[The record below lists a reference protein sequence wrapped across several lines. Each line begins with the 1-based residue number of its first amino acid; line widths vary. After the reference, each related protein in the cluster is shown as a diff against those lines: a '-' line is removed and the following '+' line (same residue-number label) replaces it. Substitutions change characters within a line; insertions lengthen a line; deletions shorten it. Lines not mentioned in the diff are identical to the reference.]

1 MAQPRRTSKQSKQA
15 GGTFLGIVLGL
26 IVGLAIAV
34 VVALYITRS
43 PSPFVSKVAPPP
55 ADTGASQPQQFD
67 PNRALQ
73 GKTPGQPVPQA
84 AQPAPPNTAPGQAAN
99 QTQGGGLLPEPQ
111 IVEVPPST
119 GGSNGSNGANASNGS
134 NGSHASN
141 GSNNAANNSA
151 NNSANNGVA
160 VPPKAADNAPP
171 KKPQQQ
177 QQQQQQQAGEDDL
190 ARLAAQKQA
199 QMQAAQKAQQQAAKP
214 TSSTTVANNAGNAA
228 KAPSAADANTGY
240 FLQVGA
246 YKTESDAE
254 QQRARL
260 GFQGFESKV
269 SKRDVSGVTYFRVRV
284 GPFSKFEDMNSARQ
298 RLSDAGVDTA
308 VIRFTKQ

>member
-55 ADTGASQPQQFD
+55 ADNGASQPQQFD

-99 QTQGGGLLPEPQ
+99 QTQGGLLPEPQ
-111 IVEVPPST
+111 IVEVPPSA
-119 GGSNGSNGANASNGS
+119 NGSS
-134 NGSHASN
+134 
-141 GSNNAANNSA
+141 GSNNTGSSSNTTASNNTS
-151 NNSANNGVA
+151 SGNGVA
-160 VPPKAADNAPP
+160 VAPKPADTTPP
-171 KKPQQQ
+171 KKTPPP
-177 QQQQQQQAGEDDL
+177 QQQQQAGEDDL
-190 ARLAAQKQA
+190 ARFAAQKQA
-199 QMQAAQKAQQQAAKP
+199 QQAAAQKQQQQQQAANTPKP
-214 TSSTTVANNAGNAA
+214 TSSATAAAAA
-228 KAPSAADANTGY
+228 KPPTANDANTGY

-246 YKTESDAE
+246 YKTEGDAE

>member
-55 ADTGASQPQQFD
+55 ADAGASQPQQFD

-99 QTQGGGLLPEPQ
+99 QTQGGLLPEPQ
-111 IVEVPPST
+111 IVEVPPSAN
-119 GGSNGSNGANASNGS
+119 GSNGSNSTGSSNNTTASNNPS
-134 NGSHASN
+134 SS
-141 GSNNAANNSA
+141 
-151 NNSANNGVA
+151 NGVA
-160 VPPKAADNAPP
+160 VAPKPADNTPP
-171 KKPQQQ
+171 KKTPPA
-177 QQQQQQQAGEDDL
+177 QQQQQQAGEDDL
-190 ARLAAQKQA
+190 ARFAAQKQA
-199 QMQAAQKAQQQAAKP
+199 QQAAAQKQQQQVAANTPKP
-214 TSSTTVANNAGNAA
+214 TSSATAAAAA
-228 KAPSAADANTGY
+228 KPPTASDANTGY

-246 YKTESDAE
+246 YKTEGDAE

>member
-1 MAQPRRTSKQSKQA
+1 MAKPRRTSKQSKQA

-34 VVALYITRS
+34 VVALYITRA
-43 PSPFVSKVAPPP
+43 PSPFVSKVAPP
-55 ADTGASQPQQFD
+55 ADNNASQPQQFD

-73 GKTPGQPVPQA
+73 GKTPGQPVTPQA

-99 QTQGGGLLPEPQ
+99 PSQPPLLPEPQ
-111 IVEVPPST
+111 IVEVPSSNNN
-119 GGSNGSNGANASNGS
+119 GNGSPSA
-134 NGSHASN
+134 
-141 GSNNAANNSA
+141 SNNAAD
-151 NNSANNGVA
+151 NGVA
-160 VPPKAADNAPP
+160 VAPKPAEPAPPPAKKPQTAANGSSAPHVANNNAQASAAATPPKAA
-171 KKPQQQ
+171 
-177 QQQQQQQAGEDDL
+177 QARKG
-190 ARLAAQKQA
+190 ASSGTTT
-199 QMQAAQKAQQQAAKP
+199 AAKP
-214 TSSTTVANNAGNAA
+214 TSG
-228 KAPSAADANTGY
+228 ADANTGY

-246 YKTESDAE
+246 YKTEADAE

-269 SKRDVSGVTYFRVRV
+269 SKRDVSGVTYFRVRI

>member
-1 MAQPRRTSKQSKQA
+1 MAKPRRTSKQSKQA

-34 VVALYITRS
+34 VVALYITRA
-43 PSPFVSKVAPPP
+43 PSPFVSKVAPP
-55 ADTGASQPQQFD
+55 ADNNASQPQQFD

-73 GKTPGQPVPQA
+73 GKTPGQPVTPQA

-99 QTQGGGLLPEPQ
+99 PSQPPLLPEPQ
-111 IVEVPPST
+111 IVEVPSSNNN
-119 GGSNGSNGANASNGS
+119 GNGSPSA
-134 NGSHASN
+134 
-141 GSNNAANNSA
+141 SNNAAD
-151 NNSANNGVA
+151 NGVA
-160 VPPKAADNAPP
+160 VAPKPAEPAPPPAKKPQTAANGSSAPHVANNNAQASAAATPPKAAQAP
-171 KKPQQQ
+171 KG
-177 QQQQQQQAGEDDL
+177 ASS
-190 ARLAAQKQA
+190 ATTTT
-199 QMQAAQKAQQQAAKP
+199 AAKP
-214 TSSTTVANNAGNAA
+214 TSG
-228 KAPSAADANTGY
+228 ADANTGY

-246 YKTESDAE
+246 YKAEADAE

-269 SKRDVSGVTYFRVRV
+269 SKRDVSGVTYFRVRI

>member
-119 GGSNGSNGANASNGS
+119 GGSNGSSGSNASNGS

-160 VPPKAADNAPP
+160 VPPKAADNTPP
-171 KKPQQQ
+171 KKP

-199 QMQAAQKAQQQAAKP
+199 QLQAAQKAQQQAAKP
-214 TSSTTVANNAGNAA
+214 TSSTTVANNASNAGNAA

>member
-55 ADTGASQPQQFD
+55 ADNGASQPQQFD

-84 AQPAPPNTAPGQAAN
+84 AQSAPPNTAPGQAAN
-99 QTQGGGLLPEPQ
+99 QTQGGLLPEPQ
-111 IVEVPPST
+111 IVEVPPSA
-119 GGSNGSNGANASNGS
+119 NGSS
-134 NGSHASN
+134 
-141 GSNNAANNSA
+141 GSNNTGSSNGTTASNNTS
-151 NNSANNGVA
+151 SGNGVA
-160 VPPKAADNAPP
+160 VAPKPADTTPPP
-171 KKPQQQ
+171 KKTQQAQQQ
-177 QQQQQQQAGEDDL
+177 QQGGEDDL
-190 ARLAAQKQA
+190 ARFAAQKQA
-199 QMQAAQKAQQQAAKP
+199 QQAAAQKQQQQQLAANTPKP
-214 TSSTTVANNAGNAA
+214 TSSATAAAAA
-228 KAPSAADANTGY
+228 KPPTANDANTGY

-246 YKTESDAE
+246 YKTEGDAE

>member
-1 MAQPRRTSKQSKQA
+1 MAKPRRTSKQSKQA

-34 VVALYITRS
+34 VVALYITRA
-43 PSPFVSKVAPPP
+43 PSPFVSKVAPP
-55 ADTGASQPQQFD
+55 ADNNASQPQQFD

-73 GKTPGQPVPQA
+73 GKTPGQPVTPQA
-84 AQPAPPNTAPGQAAN
+84 AQPAPPNTAPGQAAKPS
-99 QTQGGGLLPEPQ
+99 QPPLLPEPQ
-111 IVEVPPST
+111 IVEVPSSNNN
-119 GGSNGSNGANASNGS
+119 GNGSPSA
-134 NGSHASN
+134 
-141 GSNNAANNSA
+141 SNNAAD
-151 NNSANNGVA
+151 NGVA
-160 VPPKAADNAPP
+160 VAPKPAEPAPPPAKKPQTAANGSSAPHVANNNAQASAAATPPKAAQAP
-171 KKPQQQ
+171 KG
-177 QQQQQQQAGEDDL
+177 ASS
-190 ARLAAQKQA
+190 ATTT
-199 QMQAAQKAQQQAAKP
+199 AAKP
-214 TSSTTVANNAGNAA
+214 TSG
-228 KAPSAADANTGY
+228 ADANTGY

-246 YKTESDAE
+246 YKTEADAE

-269 SKRDVSGVTYFRVRV
+269 SKRDVSGVTYFRVRI

>member
-1 MAQPRRTSKQSKQA
+1 MAQPRRTSKPSKQA

-34 VVALYITRS
+34 VVALYITRA
-43 PSPFVSKVAPPP
+43 PSPFVSKVAPP
-55 ADTGASQPQQFD
+55 ADNGASGASQAQQFD

-99 QTQGGGLLPEPQ
+99 QTQPPLLPEPQ
-111 IVEVPPST
+111 IVEVP
-119 GGSNGSNGANASNGS
+119 GSNGSQNSNPQPSSDDNGIA
-134 NGSHASN
+134 
-141 GSNNAANNSA
+141 
-151 NNSANNGVA
+151 VA
-160 VPPKAADNAPP
+160 PKPADNTPP
-171 KKPQQQ
+171 AKKPQ
-177 QQQQQQQAGEDDL
+177 AT
-190 ARLAAQKQA
+190 AATPSSQPKPA
-199 QMQAAQKAQQQAAKP
+199 QQAAKP
-214 TSSTTVANNAGNAA
+214 TSSAQAGNAPA
-228 KAPSAADANTGY
+228 KPGSGSGAGAGAGAADANSGY

-246 YKTESDAE
+246 YKTEADAE

-269 SKRDVSGVTYFRVRV
+269 SKRDVSGVTYYRVRV
-284 GPFSKFEDMNSARQ
+284 GPFNKFDDMNSARQ